1 MLANIASAILDG
13 IKGRVINIEVDVSK
27 GMPCFIVVGLP
38 DMMIRESKERIKSA
52 ILNMGFEFSYRKIT
66 INLWP
71 ASTKKAGTHLDLPI
85 AVSYLL
91 ASNQIVAKD
100 IEDYGLLGELN
111 LSGELVKING
121 VISLVESL
129 KRSGVKHIVVPAEN
143 AIEAGLI
150 EGVNIYGVKKLSE
163 VVLLLESR
171 QFFDTI
177 PETPLSSRFQSFD
190 VDFSDV
196 KGQLIPKRALE
207 IAAAGFHNLV
217 MIGAPGCGK
226 TMLASRLITIM
237 PEISKEEALE
247 TTSIFSVAGELR
259 DQEIIIDGR
268 PFRSL
273 TSNVT
278 KSALLGGGRYP
289 KPGEVSL
296 ANNGILFLDE
306 LPEFSKELLD
316 ALRVPLSNDCVHI
329 RRNEGVYEYPTK
341 FLLVCAMNPCK
352 CGNFGSNHGACT
364 CSDHDV
370 KRYLNRLSGPFLDRL
385 DMFVEM
391 NVVAYDELTARDR
404 GEMSSDIRKR
414 VEGCKAIQTARF
426 SEENARFNG
435 QMNEKMVKRYCVVSA
450 AGKKV
455 LEQAYKNLKLTARG
469 YSKILKV
476 SRTIADMN
484 NSEII
489 EVEHLLEALQY
500 RNVRESYWV

>member
-1 MLANIASAILDG
+1 MLANITSSILDG
-13 IKGRVINIEVDVSK
+13 IKGCVINIEVDVSK
-27 GMPCFIVVGLP
+27 GMPCFTVVGLP

-52 ILNMGFEFSYRKIT
+52 ILNTGFEFSYRKIT

-100 IEDYGLLGELN
+100 IKAFGLIGELN
-111 LSGELVKING
+111 LSGELVKVNG
-121 VISLVESL
+121 VISLVESM
-129 KRSGVKHIVVPAEN
+129 KRSGVDHIVVPKEN

-150 EGVNIYGVKKLSE
+150 DGVNIYSMEKLSE

-171 QFFDTI
+171 EFFNTVPQTLLNRRFKSFDT
-177 PETPLSSRFQSFD
+177 
-190 VDFSDV
+190 DFSDV

-207 IAAAGFHNLV
+207 IAAAGFHNLI

-247 TTSIFSVAGELR
+247 TTSVFSVAGELR
-259 DQEIIIDGR
+259 DKEIIIDGR

-278 KSALLGGGRYP
+278 KAALLGGGRYP

-316 ALRVPLSNDCVHI
+316 ALRVPLSNDFVHI
-329 RRNEGVYEYPTK
+329 RRHEGIYVYPTK

-352 CGNFGSNHGACT
+352 CGNFGSNHSECI
-364 CSDHDV
+364 CSEHDV

-391 NVVAYDELTARDR
+391 NVVAYDELTEIKGGEASSHIRD
-404 GEMSSDIRKR
+404 R
-414 VEGCKAIQTARF
+414 VEGCKAIQSSRF
-426 SEENARFNG
+426 RNEAVCFNG
-435 QMNEKMVKRYCVVSA
+435 QMNEKMVKKYCVVSA

-469 YSKILKV
+469 YAKILKV
-476 SRTIADMN
+476 SRTIADMS